1 MDKRTRL
8 FLTWLAIV
16 ILLTS
21 LACTIAVSAGLV
33 ALLPVPL
40 GRNKALG
47 QRSNIIGAI
56 LSYRKAHGLWPRTWS
71 EAATMDMRYQKIPAQ
86 ITLLSESLKKARY
99 RIELHGTVMENV
111 VNVK

>member
-1 MDKRTRL
+1 M
-8 FLTWLAIV
+8 
-16 ILLTS
+16 
-21 LACTIAVSAGLV
+21 SAGLV